1 MNRELIVNVNPTEIS
16 IALCED
22 KVLVELNKEQC
33 QTGFAVGDIYLGKV
47 RKIMPGLNAA
57 FVNIGH
63 EKDAFIHYLDLGSQ
77 FSSLQK
83 LVASYQPGKRGIRL
97 DAMKLEPPIEKSGKI
112 GSYLQVGQTVMVQ
125 VAKEAISTK
134 GPRLTA
140 DISLAG
146 RNVVLVPF
154 SSKVFLSQKIRSA
167 EEKKRLK
174 GIAAAVLPK
183 NFGVIIRT
191 AAVEAKDSDIEQD
204 IRSLLD
210 KWQKTLQNIRKNPAP
225 AQLMS
230 EMNRA
235 NTIIRD
241 SLGGAFSQIVVD
253 DEAMYHEIQNY
264 IRQIEPQSEK
274 LVKLYKGNVPIFD
287 NFDISKQIKSLFA
300 KYVSLRRGAYLI
312 IEHTEAMNVIDVN
325 SGNRTK
331 AEDDQEQTA
340 FDVNLA
346 AAREIA
352 RQLRL
357 RDLGGIVIID
367 FIDMHKAANRQLLYE
382 EMNKLMATD
391 KAKHTVLPLTKFGL
405 MQITRQRVR
414 PVAVQDVTDVCP
426 TCNGTGRI
434 EPTVLLDKKI
444 ENKISYLAQDAG
456 HKYIKLRVSPYVS
469 TYLNHGLWSLR
480 RRWMWKYKIQLKI
493 VADQSVGTSMSTT
506 TTRRAKTCIRIRDT
520 GCRRGGGMDSVDV
533 PDGIRPLLLAGRR
546 TKSGAGQ
553 RRKVE
558 RHTCSVAGTI
568 CSRYEYTELNNRLSA
583 LRNRFLQGIF

>member
-63 EKDAFIHYLDLGSQ
+63 EKDAFIHYLDLGGQ
-77 FSSLQK
+77 FPSLQK
-83 LVASYQPGKRGIRL
+83 LVASQQPGKRGLRVES
-97 DAMKLEPPIEKSGKI
+97 MKLEPPVEKSGKI
-112 GSYLQVGQTVMVQ
+112 GDYLQVGQNIMVQ
-125 VAKEAISTK
+125 IAKEAISTK

-154 SSKVFLSQKIRSA
+154 SSKVFLSQKIRSVD
-167 EEKKRLK
+167 EKKRLK
-174 GIAAAVLPK
+174 RIAAAVLPK

-191 AAVEAKDSDIEQD
+191 AAMEAKDEDIEHD
-204 IRSLLD
+204 IQTQIDR
-210 KWQKTLQNIRKNPAP
+210 WRKTCAAIKKNAASAP

-241 SLGGAFSQIVVD
+241 SLNGSFSQIAVD
-253 DEAMYHEIQNY
+253 DEAMFKDIRDY
-264 IRQIEPQSEK
+264 IRQIDPEK
-274 LVKLYKGNVPIFD
+274 EKIVKLYRGNVPIFD

-300 KYVSLRRGAYLI
+300 KYVSLKRGAYLI
-312 IEHTEAMNVIDVN
+312 IERTEAMNVIDVN

-331 AEDDQEQTA
+331 AEDNQEQTA
-340 FDVNLA
+340 MDVNLA
-346 AAREIA
+346 AAKEIA

-367 FIDMHKAANRQLLYE
+367 FIDLHKAQNKQALFD
-382 EMNKLMATD
+382 EMVKLMATD

-414 PVAVQDVTDVCP
+414 PETQVDMREVCP
-426 TCNGTGRI
+426 TCHGTG
-434 EPTVLLDKKI
+434 TVAPAALLDEQI
-444 ENKISYLAQDAG
+444 ENQIAYFAQDRG
-456 HKYIKLRVSPYVS
+456 ERYIRLRVSPVVAAFL
-469 TYLNHGLWSLR
+469 TKGIFSLR
-480 RRWMWKYKIQLKI
+480 LRWMLRYK
-493 VADQSVGTSMSTT
+493 
-506 TTRRAKTCIRIRDT
+506 CFIRIVTNSHT
-520 GCRRGGGMDSVDV
+520 G
-533 PDGIRPLLLAGRR
+533 IIE
-546 TKSGAGQ
+546 TKFFD
-553 RRKVE
+553 RKNK
-558 RHTCSVAGTI
+558 
-568 CSRYEYTELNNRLSA
+568 ELV
-583 LRNRFLQGIF
+583 

>member
-63 EKDAFIHYLDLGSQ
+63 EKDAFIHYLDLGAQ
-77 FSSLQK
+77 FPSLQK
-83 LVASYQPGKRGIRL
+83 LVTSQQPGKRGMRVET
-97 DAMKLEPPIEKSGKI
+97 MKLEPPVEKTGKI
-112 GSYLQVGQTVMVQ
+112 GDYLQVGQQIMVQ

-134 GPRLTA
+134 GPRLTS

-167 EEKKRLK
+167 EEKRRLK
-174 GIAAAVLPK
+174 RIATEVLPK

-191 AAVEAKDSDIEQD
+191 AAMEAKDEDVAHDIQTQID
-204 IRSLLD
+204 R
-210 KWQKTLQNIRKNPAP
+210 WRKTCGAIKKCGAQAP

-241 SLGGAFSQIVVD
+241 SLNGSFSQIAVD
-253 DEAMYHEIQNY
+253 DEAMFNEIRNY
-264 IRQIEPQSEK
+264 IRQIDPEK
-274 LVKLYKGNVPIFD
+274 EKIVKLYKGTVPIFD

-300 KYVSLRRGAYLI
+300 KYVSLKRGAYLI

-331 AEDDQEQTA
+331 AEDNQEQTA
-340 FDVNLA
+340 MDVNLA
-346 AAREIA
+346 AAKEIA

-367 FIDMHKAANRQLLYE
+367 FIDLHKAQNKQALFD
-382 EMNKLMATD
+382 EMVRLMATD

-414 PVAVQDVTDVCP
+414 PVAVENVSDVCP
-426 TCNGTGRI
+426 TCNGTGKI

-444 ENKISYLAQDAG
+444 ENQISFLTEDRGQ
-456 HKYIKLRVSPYVS
+456 KFIKLVVSPYVAS
-469 TYLNHGLWSLR
+469 YLKKGLWSLR
-480 RRWMWKYKIQLKI
+480 RRWEWKYKVRLKI
-493 VADQSVGTSMSTT
+493 VEDQS
-506 TTRRAKTCIRIRDT
+506 T
-520 GCRRGGGMDSVDV
+520 GIVDV
-533 PDGIRPLLLAGRR
+533 HYHD
-546 TKSGAGQ
+546 
-553 RRKVE
+553 RKDNDLIE
-558 RHTCSVAGTI
+558 K
-568 CSRYEYTELNNRLSA
+568 
-583 LRNRFLQGIF
+583 

>member
-1 MNRELIVNVNPTEIS
+1 MNRELVINVTSSEIS

-22 KVLVELNKEQC
+22 KVLVELSKEQC
-33 QTGFAVGDIYLGKV
+33 KTGFAVGDIYLGKV

-63 EKDAFIHYLDLGSQ
+63 ERDAFIHYLDLGSQ

-83 LVASYQPGKRGIRL
+83 VVDSRQPGKRGVKVET
-97 DAMKLEPPIEKSGKI
+97 MKLEPNIEKSGKLS
-112 GSYLQVGQTVMVQ
+112 SYLQVGQTVMVQ
-125 VAKEAISTK
+125 IAKEAISTK

-154 SSKVFLSQKIRSA
+154 STKISISQKIRSN
-167 EEKKRLK
+167 ETKKRLRRV
-174 GIAAAVLPK
+174 AANVLPK

-191 AAVEAKDSDIEQD
+191 AAAEAHDADIEQD
-204 IRSLLD
+204 ILSLVD
-210 KWQKTLQNIRKNPAP
+210 RWYKAVGNIRKSQAP
-225 AQLMS
+225 ALLMS

-241 SLGGAFSQIVVD
+241 SLNSTFSQITVD
-253 DEAMYHEIQNY
+253 DETMYHEIKNY
-264 IRQIEPQSEK
+264 IKVIDPQLEK
-274 LVKLYKGNVPIFD
+274 IVKLYKGTVPIFD

-300 KYVSLRRGAYLI
+300 KYVSLKRGAYLI

-331 AEDDQEQTA
+331 AEVNQEETA
-340 FDVNLA
+340 MEVNLA
-346 AAREIA
+346 AAKEIA

-367 FIDMHKAANRQLLYE
+367 FIDLHKAQNRQLLFD

-391 KAKHTVLPLTKFGL
+391 KAKHTILPLTKFGL

-414 PVAVQDVTDVCP
+414 PIAVDDVTDVCP

-434 EPTVLLDKKI
+434 EPTILLDRKI
-444 ENKISYLAQDAG
+444 ENQVQFLAEDRG
-456 HKYIKLRVSPYVS
+456 VKYITLSVSPYVAA
-469 TYLNHGLWSLR
+469 YLNRRVFSLR
-480 RRWMWKYKIQLKI
+480 LRWMLRYKVWIKI
-493 VADQSVGTSMSTT
+493 VADQSL
-506 TTRRAKTCIRIRDT
+506 
-520 GCRRGGGMDSVDV
+520 GMVDV
-533 PDGIRPLLLAGRR
+533 RYMDRN
-546 TKSGAGQ
+546 GA
-553 RRKVE
+553 
-558 RHTCSVAGTI
+558 ALI
-568 CSRYEYTELNNRLSA
+568 LSK
-583 LRNRFLQGIF
+583 

>member
-63 EKDAFIHYLDLGSQ
+63 EKDAFIHYLDLGPQ
-77 FSSLQK
+77 FPSLQK
-83 LVASYQPGKRGIRL
+83 LVASQQPGKRGL
-97 DAMKLEPPIEKSGKI
+97 PVEGMKLEPPVEKTGKI
-112 GSYLQVGQTVMVQ
+112 GEYLQVGQQIMVQ

-154 SSKVFLSQKIRSA
+154 TSKVFLSQKIRSA
-167 EEKKRLK
+167 DEKKRLK
-174 GIAAAVLPK
+174 RIAAAVLPK

-191 AAVEAKDSDIEQD
+191 AAMEARDEDIKHD
-204 IRSLLD
+204 IQTQIDR
-210 KWQKTLQNIRKNPAP
+210 WRKTCAAIKKNVASAP

-241 SLGGAFSQIVVD
+241 SLNGSFSQIAVD
-253 DEAMYHEIQNY
+253 DEAMFNEIRNY
-264 IRQIEPQSEK
+264 IRQIEPEK
-274 LVKLYKGNVPIFD
+274 EKIVKLYKGNVPIFD

-300 KYVSLRRGAYLI
+300 KYVSLKRGAYLI
-312 IEHTEAMNVIDVN
+312 IERTEAMNVIDVN

-331 AEDDQEQTA
+331 AEDNQEQTA
-340 FDVNLA
+340 MDVNLA
-346 AAREIA
+346 AAKEIA

-367 FIDMHKAANRQLLYE
+367 FIDLHKAQNKQALFD
-382 EMNKLMATD
+382 EMVKLMATD

-414 PVAVQDVTDVCP
+414 PVAVESVSDVCP
-426 TCNGTGRI
+426 TCNGSGKI

-444 ENKISYLAQDAG
+444 ENQISFLTQDRG
-456 HKYIKLRVSPYVS
+456 HKFIKLVVSPYEAAF
-469 TYLNHGLWSLR
+469 LRKGFWSLR
-480 RRWMWKYKIQLKI
+480 RRWEWKYKVRLEI
-493 VADQSVGTSMSTT
+493 AEDQSVG
-506 TTRRAKTCIRIRDT
+506 I
-520 GCRRGGGMDSVDV
+520 
-533 PDGIRPLLLAGRR
+533 
-546 TKSGAGQ
+546 
-553 RRKVE
+553 VE
-558 RHTCSVAGTI
+558 VHYHDKKDNDLI
-568 CSRYEYTELNNRLSA
+568 
-583 LRNRFLQGIF
+583 QK

>member
-33 QTGFAVGDIYLGKV
+33 QTGFSVGDIYLGKV

-77 FSSLQK
+77 FPSLQK
-83 LVASYQPGKRGIRL
+83 LVASQQPGKRGMRVEG
-97 DAMKLEPPIEKSGKI
+97 MKLEPPVEKTGKI
-112 GSYLQVGQTVMVQ
+112 GDYLQVGQNIMVQ
-125 VAKEAISTK
+125 IAKEAISTK
-134 GPRLTA
+134 GPRLTS

-167 EEKKRLK
+167 DEKKRLK
-174 GIAAAVLPK
+174 RIAAAVLPK

-191 AAVEAKDSDIEQD
+191 AAMEAKDEDIEHD
-204 IRSLLD
+204 IQTQIDR
-210 KWQKTLQNIRKNPAP
+210 WRKTCAAIKKNAASAP

-241 SLGGAFSQIVVD
+241 SLNGSFSQIAVD
-253 DEAMYHEIQNY
+253 DEAMFNDIRNY
-264 IRQIEPQSEK
+264 IRQIEPEK
-274 LVKLYKGNVPIFD
+274 EKIVKLYKGNVPIFD

-300 KYVSLRRGAYLI
+300 KYVSLKRGAYLI

-331 AEDDQEQTA
+331 AEDNQEQTA
-340 FDVNLA
+340 MDVNLA
-346 AAREIA
+346 AAKEIA

-367 FIDMHKAANRQLLYE
+367 FIDLHKAQNKQALFDEMVQL
-382 EMNKLMATD
+382 MSTD

-414 PVAVQDVTDVCP
+414 PVAVESVSDVCP
-426 TCNGTGRI
+426 TCNGTGKI

-444 ENKISYLAQDAG
+444 ENQISFLTQDRG
-456 HKYIKLRVSPYVS
+456 QKFIKLVVSPYVAAF
-469 TYLNHGLWSLR
+469 LRKGLLSLR
-480 RRWMWKYKIQLKI
+480 RRWEWKYKVRLEI
-493 VADQSVGTSMSTT
+493 AEDQSVGIVEVHYHD
-506 TTRRAKTCIRIRDT
+506 KKDNDLI
-520 GCRRGGGMDSVDV
+520 
-533 PDGIRPLLLAGRR
+533 
-546 TKSGAGQ
+546 TK
-553 RRKVE
+553 
-558 RHTCSVAGTI
+558 
-568 CSRYEYTELNNRLSA
+568 
-583 LRNRFLQGIF
+583 

>member
-1 MNRELIVNVNPTEIS
+1 M
-16 IALCED
+16 CED

-63 EKDAFIHYLDLGSQ
+63 EKDAFIHYLDLGAQ
-77 FSSLQK
+77 FPSLDK
-83 LVASYQPGKRGIRL
+83 LVKSIQPGKRGLRL
-97 DAMKLEPPIEKSGKI
+97 ETMKLEEPVEKSGKI

-154 SSKVFLSQKIRSA
+154 SSKVFLSQKIRSN
-167 EEKKRLK
+167 EDKKRLK
-174 GIAAAVLPK
+174 RIAAAVLPK

-191 AAVEAKDSDIEQD
+191 AAAEAKDEDIEHD
-204 IRSLLD
+204 IRSQVD
-210 KWQKTLQNIRKNPAP
+210 KWHKTLQNIRKSTPPAL
-225 AQLMS
+225 LMS

-241 SLGGAFSQIVVD
+241 TLNGSFSQIVVN
-253 DEAMYHEIQNY
+253 DEAMFNDIRNY
-264 IRQIEPQSEK
+264 IRVIEPESEK
-274 LVKLYKGNVPIFD
+274 IVKLYKGSVPIFD

-340 FDVNLA
+340 LDVNLA
-346 AAREIA
+346 AAKEIA

-367 FIDMHKAANRQLLYE
+367 FIDLHKAQNRQLLYE
-382 EMNKLMATD
+382 EMTKLMATD

-414 PVAVQDVTDVCP
+414 PVAVDDVTDVCP
-426 TCNGTGRI
+426 TCNGTGKI
-434 EPTVLLDKKI
+434 QPTILLDKKI
-444 ENKISYLAQDAG
+444 ENQISFLSEDRKQ
-456 HKYIKLRVSPYVS
+456 KYIELRVSPYVS
-469 TYLNHGLWSLR
+469 SYLTRGLISLR
-480 RRWMWKYKIQLKI
+480 RKWQWKYKVSIR
-493 VADQSVGTSMSTT
+493 VTSDQSVG
-506 TTRRAKTCIRIRDT
+506 IIDIHYL
-520 GCRRGGGMDSVDV
+520 D
-533 PDGIRPLLLAGRR
+533 
-546 TKSGAGQ
+546 
-553 RRKVE
+553 RKGN
-558 RHTCSVAGTI
+558 SLI
-568 CSRYEYTELNNRLSA
+568 D
-583 LRNRFLQGIF
+583 

>member
-63 EKDAFIHYLDLGSQ
+63 EKDAFIHYLDLGAQ
-77 FSSLQK
+77 FPSLQK
-83 LVASYQPGKRGIRL
+83 LVASQQPGKRGMRVET
-97 DAMKLEPPIEKSGKI
+97 MKLEAPVEKTGKI
-112 GSYLQVGQTVMVQ
+112 GDYLQVGQQIMVQ

-134 GPRLTA
+134 GPRLTS

-167 EEKKRLK
+167 EEKRRLK
-174 GIAAAVLPK
+174 RIATEVLPK

-191 AAVEAKDSDIEQD
+191 AAMEAKDEDVAHDIQTQID
-204 IRSLLD
+204 R
-210 KWQKTLQNIRKNPAP
+210 WRKTCGAIKKCGAQAP

-241 SLGGAFSQIVVD
+241 SLNGSFSQIAVD
-253 DEAMYHEIQNY
+253 DEAMFNEIRNY
-264 IRQIEPQSEK
+264 IRQIDPEK
-274 LVKLYKGNVPIFD
+274 EKIVKLYKGTVPIFD

-300 KYVSLRRGAYLI
+300 KYVSLKRGAYLI

-331 AEDDQEQTA
+331 AEDNQEQTA
-340 FDVNLA
+340 MDVNLA
-346 AAREIA
+346 AAKEIA

-367 FIDMHKAANRQLLYE
+367 FIDLHKAQNKQALFD
-382 EMNKLMATD
+382 EMVRLMATD

-414 PVAVQDVTDVCP
+414 PVAVENVSDVCP
-426 TCNGTGRI
+426 TCNGTGKI

-444 ENKISYLAQDAG
+444 ENQISFLTEDRGQ
-456 HKYIKLRVSPYVS
+456 KFIKLVVSPYVAS
-469 TYLNHGLWSLR
+469 YLKKGLWSLR
-480 RRWMWKYKIQLKI
+480 RRWEWKYKVRLKI
-493 VADQSVGTSMSTT
+493 VEDQS
-506 TTRRAKTCIRIRDT
+506 T
-520 GCRRGGGMDSVDV
+520 GIVDV
-533 PDGIRPLLLAGRR
+533 HYHD
-546 TKSGAGQ
+546 
-553 RRKVE
+553 RKDNDLIE
-558 RHTCSVAGTI
+558 K
-568 CSRYEYTELNNRLSA
+568 
-583 LRNRFLQGIF
+583 